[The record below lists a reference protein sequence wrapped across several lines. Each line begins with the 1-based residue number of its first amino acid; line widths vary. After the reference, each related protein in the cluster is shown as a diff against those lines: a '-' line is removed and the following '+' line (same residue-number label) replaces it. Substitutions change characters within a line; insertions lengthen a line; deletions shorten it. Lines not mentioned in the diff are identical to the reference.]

1 MGLTFDGLTKVI
13 TLTTGTTSLSVREL
27 WSRWTDWFLTS
38 DNSKYLPAFS
48 QVGGDDIDPVV
59 GTTIPIYAFLMNGW
73 KLKPQ
78 ESNHTLTIS
87 DGILLVDGGGDP
99 FNNTTGAY
107 TVRIN
112 YQQPVQAITVST
124 GGGSGITPADI
135 YSHFTTDNREEL
147 FKADISTLAI
157 AGEYDTDVTQ
167 IVEILRSIMGGEA
180 WENQSLVSIQ
190 TAIDSLNSSPIMD
203 VLVDGEFTFRQVIQ
217 IMASAL
223 AGKLSGGGTST
234 LTFRDLSDTLNRI
247 VVTVDQNG
255 NRNSIQRNV

>member
-38 DNSKYLPAFS
+38 DNSKYLPAFT

-135 YSHFTTDNREEL
+135 YNHFTTDNREAP

-167 IVEILRSIMGGEA
+167 IVEILYSIMGGEA

-190 TAIDSLNSSPIMD
+190 AAIDSLNNSQIMD

-217 IMASAL
+217 IMAAAL

-255 NRNSIQRNV
+255 NRNSVQRNV

>member
-48 QVGGDDIDPVV
+48 QVGGDDIDPIV

-124 GGGSGITPADI
+124 GGGSGLTPADI
-135 YSHFTTDNREEL
+135 WTHDERTLSDASNLGLASASSIAEISFTLGEIQSAVGNIDV
-147 FKADISTLAI
+147 ADILSLLVE
-157 AGEYDTDVTQ
+157 GEYTLQDILQ
-167 IVEILRSIMGGEA
+167 IISA
-180 WENQSLVSIQ
+180 
-190 TAIDSLNSSPIMD
+190 
-203 VLVDGEFTFRQVIQ
+203 VLF
-217 IMASAL
+217 
-223 AGKLSGGGTST
+223 GKLSGGDTT
-234 LTFRDLSDTLNRI
+234 TLNFRSILDDKNRVVATINQDTGDRLSVI
-247 VVTVDQNG
+247 VTKD
-255 NRNSIQRNV
+255 

>member
-112 YQQPVQAITVST
+112 YQQQYKPL
-124 GGGSGITPADI
+124 
-135 YSHFTTDNREEL
+135 L
-147 FKADISTLAI
+147 FLLVEVLA
-157 AGEYDTDVTQ
+157 
-167 IVEILRSIMGGEA
+167 
-180 WENQSLVSIQ
+180 
-190 TAIDSLNSSPIMD
+190 
-203 VLVDGEFTFRQVIQ
+203 
-217 IMASAL
+217 
-223 AGKLSGGGTST
+223 
-234 LTFRDLSDTLNRI
+234 
-247 VVTVDQNG
+247 
-255 NRNSIQRNV
+255 

>member
-48 QVGGDDIDPVV
+48 QVGGDDIDPIV

-124 GGGSGITPADI
+124 GGGSGLTPADI
-135 YSHFTTDNREEL
+135 WAHDERTLTNASNLGLASGSSLAEIAFTLSE
-147 FKADISTLAI
+147 
-157 AGEYDTDVTQ
+157 
-167 IVEILRSIMGGEA
+167 
-180 WENQSLVSIQ
+180 IQ
-190 TAIDSLNSSPIMD
+190 TAVDNINIADILSLLVEGEYTLQDILQIISA
-203 VLVDGEFTFRQVIQ
+203 VLF
-217 IMASAL
+217 
-223 AGKLSGGGTST
+223 GKLSGGDTT
-234 LTFRDLSDTLNRI
+234 TLNFRSI
-247 VVTVDQNG
+247 LDDKNRVVATVNQDTGDRLSVTVTKD
-255 NRNSIQRNV
+255 